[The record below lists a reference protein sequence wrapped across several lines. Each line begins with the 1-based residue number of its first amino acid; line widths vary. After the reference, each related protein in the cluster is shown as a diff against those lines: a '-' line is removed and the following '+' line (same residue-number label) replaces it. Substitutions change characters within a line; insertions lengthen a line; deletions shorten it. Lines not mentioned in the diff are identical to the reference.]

1 MNNNSNNNKKK
12 KTNTRQKWRV
22 KQNRNKLL
30 YGKGIR
36 KITYFSTRLANL
48 AFVLISIPVKSS
60 VWNQLIFSAENKKWK
75 IIEGISSTAVSQFLN
90 SFPLLYILLYRSL
103 SHLLCQLILL
113 SSSLAKVFC
122 LLAFYHLFKM
132 QVMHVK
138 LTFCY
143 NFCVPIWKQA
153 AWRTIMFGSLQNLQE
168 LFHFFF
174 FEFSWVWLSHIF
186 DILVYLYFHKS
197 RSFIIFL
204 NAYENSDIMHKCVLQ
219 LFMKKY
225 VKKKTPKKTP
235 NTPEHD

>member
-174 FEFSWVWLSHIF
+174 LSFHEFDWVIYLIYLYTFIFIKVEVLLYFWMPMKIQISCINVFCNFSW
-186 DILVYLYFHKS
+186 K
-197 RSFIIFL
+197 
-204 NAYENSDIMHKCVLQ
+204 NM
-219 LFMKKY
+219 
-225 VKKKTPKKTP
+225 
-235 NTPEHD
+235 